1 MTRVQT
7 RPWAFPNIYAIAPA
21 IPTASGVPSRVGQ
34 GAGGG
39 MDAIDPSPTGTQSV
53 GPRSIGELSVW
64 VRTMKTPKPSY
75 EIGSLKAKALRA
87 AAKVLAERGVEKLNL
102 RAIAVAGGI
111 GAASMYHYF
120 ASKDDLLLNLAIQG
134 FADLRADIMSLQ
146 GNDESPL
153 RGGARAFFGFAQE
166 HPELFSLMFDE
177 RLMARHES
185 LRQAEHESFLAYE
198 AAVVADHRIPAQHKL
213 VAAFALWALGRGM
226 AATISSY
233 PDGRPPDEVLEKLF
247 AGAAYLIYHPE

>member
-1 MTRVQT
+1 MTRTQA
-7 RPWAFPNIYAIAPA
+7 RPWAFPTAYAIAPA
-21 IPTASGVPSRVGQ
+21 IPSATGVSNRNGQ
-34 GAGGG
+34 GSGAG
-39 MDAIDPSPTGTQSV
+39 MDMIDPNPTGTQSIA
-53 GPRSIGELSVW
+53 PRNAGELSVW
-64 VRTMKTPKPSY
+64 VRKMKTPKPSHDV
-75 EIGSLKAKALRA
+75 GSLKAKALKA

-134 FADLRADIMSLQ
+134 FADLRADIVSLQ
-146 GNDESPL
+146 GDDESPI

-198 AAVVADHRIPAQHKL
+198 AAVVADPRIPVPHKS

-226 AATISSY
+226 AATMSSY